1 MDIRKALRSITG
13 NTERDKSADQG
24 EDVPASTTRAQT
36 SGGADRFSSDYD
48 FPTFEW
54 AGFQW
59 AVRHKNDVI
68 TWGGPQAP
76 DPADDEGK
84 WVDGA
89 TVTNTGDLVL
99 RSAGVRGGVEIVTV
113 DSLGYGTYRF
123 VYSADFNA
131 MDPHNV
137 LGIFPYDWAEMVLNR
152 EEEVHVTADGA
163 TEVDF
168 IEISRWGDLDRARPH
183 GGVTY
188 WPDDGKT
195 VAPES
200 HVVSEFDIPP
210 GYLTLT
216 TVAVW
221 EADYLQV
228 ATTTADGTVL
238 SEVTATNRIPADMGT
253 QQLHINLWT
262 TQANAP
268 AYRDAQP
275 DQATFHSFEFI
286 PSA

>member
-13 NTERDKSADQG
+13 RTEPGTAADKG
-24 EDVPASTTRAQT
+24 ENLPASSPHAHTG
-36 SGGADRFSSDYD
+36 SGAERFRSNYD

-89 TVTNTGDLVL
+89 SVTNTGDLVL
-99 RSAGVRGGVEIVTV
+99 RSAGVRGGVEIITV
-113 DSLGYGTYRF
+113 ESLGYGTYRF

-152 EEEVHVTADGA
+152 EEEVHITADGA

-168 IEISRWGDLDRARPH
+168 IEISRWGDIDRARPH

-188 WPDDGKT
+188 WPDDGKSVT
-195 VAPES
+195 PES
-200 HVVSEFDIPP
+200 HVVSEFDIPL

-221 EADYLQV
+221 EAGYLQV

-238 SEVTATNRIPADMGT
+238 SEVTATKRIPADTGT
-253 QQLHINLWT
+253 QQLHMNLWT

-268 AYRDAQP
+268 AYHNAQP
-275 DQATFHSFEFI
+275 DQVTFHSFEFI